1 MSADDVRLQQALAAL
16 DRNRAALR
24 ARFIPEQAKPQETG
38 PAKFPRS
45 ATFRWLLAAAGN
57 RQLVGAALQTLFGK
71 YPFGRLLAALVLGQR
86 SR

>member
-1 MSADDVRLQQALAAL
+1 MSAEDVRLQLALAAL

-24 ARFIPEQAKPQETG
+24 ARLIPDQANPHEPG

-45 ATFRWLLAAAGN
+45 ATFRWLMAAAGN

-71 YPFGRLLAALVLGQR
+71 YPFGRLLATLVLGQR